1 MDTLQPD
8 ARCPPQLGGSRPA
21 QRHSLCSPQLDNN
34 CPAQLDNCPAQLD
47 SAQHSWIPLP
57 VTSSSP
63 NPRVLW
69 GLLAPCSACEGP
81 TVLTGSPSFPVPG
94 CCGSHPQPDAVAGQG
109 HRVQEGCG
117 GCRAAG
123 CSRAVPRE
131 KRLRGEAEGQR
142 GAALA
147 MGMDC
152 SGCPGRRAEP
162 SLGSREICT
171 SKSIGRGSLSHGAAA
186 AQGCP
191 LGPE

>member
-1 MDTLQPD
+1 MLGAHLRLQPPGTASAHHSWTTTAPHSWIT
-8 ARCPPQLGGSRPA
+8 ARHSWTVLSTAGSR
-21 QRHSLCSPQLDNN
+21 
-34 CPAQLDNCPAQLD
+34 CPAQAVLQIPACFG
-47 SAQHSWIPLP
+47 SCWPRAQHVRDPQLSRGVPP
-57 VTSSSP
+57 SP
-63 NPRVLW
+63 YQGALGPMLNPM
-69 GLLAPCSACEGP
+69 
-81 TVLTGSPSFPVPG
+81 TPG
-94 CCGSHPQPDAVAGQG
+94 A
-109 HRVQEGCG
+109 G

-131 KRLRGEAEGQR
+131 KQLRGEAEGQR
-142 GAALA
+142 GATLA
-147 MGMDC
+147 MGTDC